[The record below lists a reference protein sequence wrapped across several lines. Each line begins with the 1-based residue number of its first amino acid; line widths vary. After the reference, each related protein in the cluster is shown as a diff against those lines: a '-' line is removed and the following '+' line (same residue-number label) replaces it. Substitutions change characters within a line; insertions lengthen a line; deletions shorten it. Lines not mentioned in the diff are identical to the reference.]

1 MSRPTKP
8 TTTNGPSERRASGPD
23 SAEATSA
30 ATTQRTQNGT
40 ASHLA
45 SAAAGVALMIGL
57 SRIAGFVRVLTQ
69 SFVLGGS
76 AVNDAYNIAN
86 TTPNQVYD
94 LVVGGILSATIVPI
108 FVEQL
113 RNTEVS
119 TDKRRG
125 RTRDEGWAGVSAVCT
140 TMTTLLLAVS
150 LLLAVAAPLVVRLFT
165 LRAGARS
172 QLQAEV
178 MGDLL
183 RWFAPQ
189 VALYGIA
196 TLAMAVL
203 NALNRFALALATS
216 LANNAVVVAMFW
228 LFPGRGSELS
238 LASLHE
244 HGSWI
249 TWLGLGTT
257 LGVAAYAGLLLPL
270 LRRANAHIYWNW
282 DLHHPAV
289 RRVLKLS
296 GWTLGWVVANQV
308 AVNAMLVLA
317 NWREGDPTAYSN
329 GYTFFQLPFAV
340 VSTAVMT
347 ALQPEL
353 TRRWL
358 DTRLHAFTDLVRK
371 GATTILAFVLPAAA
385 GFVALARPAV
395 ELLLAHGEFSAQ
407 SARVTADVVAILALG
422 LPGFSLFR
430 FLVRAWQA
438 TQQARRIF
446 IVYLI
451 QNALNVALGVLW
463 VRHWHVQGLA
473 ASITVSYTIG
483 ALLAAHEVRRVAR
496 RRRRL
501 LDGGVRRTALRGVL
515 LATATGAAAS
525 VAVRWLDP
533 ATNTERLGALVVI
546 GGLGATVYLTLAVAL
561 GLLQVPS
568 VRTLLRS
575 RAQR

>member
-1 MSRPTKP
+1 MSRRRPAKAGRTETGPTETP
-8 TTTNGPSERRASGPD
+8 TAPQVTAANS
-23 SAEATSA
+23 SARPESK
-30 ATTQRTQNGT
+30 
-40 ASHLA
+40 L
-45 SAAAGVALMIGL
+45 AAAAASVAMVIAL
-57 SRIAGFVRVLTQ
+57 SRLAGFARVLTQ

-113 RNTEVS
+113 RNTS
-119 TDKRRG
+119 ADRDTPRAARTD
-125 RTRDEGWAGVSAVCT
+125 GWAGVSAVCT
-140 TMTTLLLAVS
+140 TMTAILMAVAVALAI
-150 LLLAVAAPLVVRLFT
+150 AAPLVVRLFT
-165 LRAGARS
+165 LRAGSRS
-172 QLQAEV
+172 HVQAEV

-189 VALYGIA
+189 VALYGMA

-216 LANNAVVVAMFW
+216 LANNAVVIAMFW
-228 LFPGRGSELS
+228 FFPGRGKQLD
-238 LASLHE
+238 LATINAQPT
-244 HGSWI
+244 W
-249 TWLGLGTT
+249 TMWLGIGTT
-257 LGVAAYAGLLLPL
+257 LGVAAYAGLLIPL
-270 LRRANAHIYWNW
+270 LRRAKAHIFWNW
-282 DLHHPAV
+282 DLRHPAV
-289 RRVLKLS
+289 RQVVRLS

-308 AVNAMLVLA
+308 AINMMLILA
-317 NWREGDPTAYSN
+317 NRREGDPTAYSN

-358 DTRLHAFTDLVRK
+358 DARRQAFTDLVRK

-395 ELLLAHGEFSAQ
+395 ELLLAHGEFSEA
-407 SARVTADVVAILALG
+407 SARVTADVVAILAVG
-422 LPGFSLFR
+422 LPGFSLFM
-430 FLVRAWQA
+430 FFVRALQA
-438 TQQARRIF
+438 TQNARRIF
-446 IVYLI
+446 AVYLV
-451 QNALNVALGVLW
+451 QNGLNVALGLWW
-463 VRHWHVQGLA
+463 VREWHVQGLA

-483 ALLAAHEVRRVAR
+483 ALLAAREVRRVAR

-501 LDGGVRRTALRGVL
+501 LDGSVRRVALRG
-515 LATATGAAAS
+515 LALALGVGLGAMY
-525 VAVRWLDP
+525 AVGVLDP
-533 ATNTERLGALVVI
+533 TTNADRARALVVI

-561 GLLQVPS
+561 GLVQAPS
-568 VRTLLRS
+568 LRALRRS